1 MPRCVPIITTT
12 LAERGPMTMNEIA
25 SVCALQPATVRHAL
39 FSARDA
45 GLVTVKG
52 EWGKREWSL
61 I

>member
-1 MPRCVPIITTT
+1 
-12 LAERGPMTMNEIA
+12 MTMNEIA